1 MADVPL
7 DADKLG
13 LLEKIWDW
21 LVAGANWNS
30 WTGVLA
36 GIVLWVVLLVL
47 SVAFLIWALRCL
59 LESLTKALEAY
70 KESGLPLTLRGEKR
84 AQVRRRQQFCK
95 VLNSDLLTL
104 AKAENWNDQY
114 FTDLEAEVEAEGGY
128 YATFLH
134 KMLGRQSR
142 GLRLVSSL
150 ISAIEPS
157 SEQALLLVGQP
168 GSGKSVALRHLA
180 HQFAE
185 RAIRSA
191 DPQAIIPLYVNLKEL
206 SGPSEGGM
214 TADSIKQFVLDNVRR
229 GDADTVAYVRQHWDD
244 YRARGIWFFL
254 FDSFDEIP
262 AVLHA
267 PTGSAVIRNYSE
279 AIRQFLE
286 GMSSCRGIVASREF
300 KGPDALPWQKVRI
313 LALSEERQEQLIG
326 NSFLEPEKK
335 EIVYHHLASSSSSL
349 RNNPLFL
356 TLLCRYVKDEDR
368 PPVNDHD
375 LLSGHIDRLAS
386 RDEDYTR
393 RKYDLSPEQLIEG
406 ALQIAVL
413 FAERPALSLTPTQAE
428 IAAEFQERDVPGGSL
443 ENMLGALVD
452 VKIGR
457 SDVQEARAGDRR
469 FTFSHRRYQETLFVR
484 HLARQPNYLSA
495 RELLTDTRWRE
506 YTVTLLQTQDLAVIK
521 PLLLEATSLL
531 AEYAARAIRVPILEE
546 FGGHLAYYDWDTD
559 PAVPLLTVLQEGMGR
574 RLADVPVD
582 LSIQIEQLLEP
593 RWKEGDMHD
602 RRLVLQLGG
611 LLPQPVLEE
620 HLAYAVSRR
629 AGDLEDVA
637 FERVVFLKNMPAELA
652 TWVRERLSTEAMLA
666 VRRVDIL
673 RLEALAARLP
683 SYIGAVFVLRRCQLL
698 KKLRRPLQLII
709 DWTVLL
715 PVTVLSHFRQG
726 IRNLRSYR
734 QTRHIALAAELA
746 LALYLP
752 TLLFATQLIKPLLD
766 KTGSLDFMS
775 VLQKVLSEYR
785 YLVFGLL
792 AYGFM
797 VAAITT
803 LYSFRSVG
811 SRLNL
816 AYIVER
822 LNDAG
827 WTRLIN
833 RLTKWV
839 VLTCFIILAC
849 IAPGALTHGVAWILG
864 YRDFG
869 VSLYF
874 GSFGTVTIGVSI
886 FVSVIEY
893 RKRHRFRDRFRTLY
907 SQAFGSAF
915 VLQAQS
921 LGELEYWLDNE
932 KDLWERD
939 VSRIRSLLR
948 LLDSPNPYQPGHSIF
963 GLPLFR
969 LDWSE
974 RTMHGVLASLLRDL
988 KRVGHLDPQASIRA
1002 TAT

>member
-7 DADKLG
+7 DADKPR

-21 LVAGANWNS
+21 LVAGANWDS
-30 WTGVLA
+30 WTGVLK
-36 GIVLWVVLLVL
+36 WVLLL
-47 SVAFLIWALRCL
+47 LLGAIFLIWAVGYL
-59 LESLTKALEAY
+59 LEGVAKALEAY
-70 KESGLPLTLRGEKR
+70 KKSGLPLTLRGKKR
-84 AQVRRRQQFCK
+84 AQVRRRKQFCK

-142 GLRLVSSL
+142 GLRRVSSL
-150 ISAIEPS
+150 ISAIELS
-157 SEQALLLVGQP
+157 TEQALLLVGQP

-185 RAIRSA
+185 RGIRSA

-206 SGPSEGGM
+206 SAASAGGVN
-214 TADSIKQFVLDNVRR
+214 ADSIKQFVLDNVRR
-229 GDADTVAYVRQHWDD
+229 GDADTAAYVRQHWDD
-244 YRARGIWFFL
+244 YRERGIWFFL

-286 GMSSCRGIVASREF
+286 GMSSCRGILASREF

-313 LALSEERQEQLIG
+313 LPLGEEKQEELIE

-356 TLLCRYVKDEDR
+356 TLLCRYVKDQNR

-393 RKYDLSPEQLIEG
+393 RKYGLSAEQLIEG

-413 FAERPALSLTPTQAE
+413 FAERRALSLAPTQAE
-428 IAAEFQERDVPGGSL
+428 IAADLQDCDVPGGSL

-506 YTVTLLQTQDLAVIK
+506 YTVTLLQTQDLAVII

-531 AEYAARAIRVPILEE
+531 AEYAARAVRVPILKE
-546 FGGHLAYYDWDTD
+546 FGGHLAYYNWDTD
-559 PAVPLLTVLQEGMGR
+559 LAVPLLTVLQEGMGR
-574 RLADVPVD
+574 RLADVPVN
-582 LSIQIEQLLEP
+582 LSMQIEQLLEP
-593 RWKEGDMHD
+593 RWKEGDLHD
-602 RRLVLQLGG
+602 RTMVLQLGG

-620 HLAYAVSRR
+620 HLVYAVRHE
-629 AGDLEDVA
+629 AEDLENIA
-637 FERVVFLKNMPAELA
+637 FERVVFLKNMSAELA
-652 TWVRERLSTEAMLA
+652 TWVRVRLSTEALQA
-666 VRRVDIL
+666 VRRVEIL
-673 RLEALAARLP
+673 RLEALSARLP
-683 SYIGAVFVLRRCQLL
+683 SYIGAKFVLRRCQLL
-698 KKLRRPLQLII
+698 TKLRRPLQLIT
-709 DWTVLL
+709 DWMFL
-715 PVTVLSHFRQG
+715 
-726 IRNLRSYR
+726 LRSREVEMNLNRSTHR
-734 QTRHIALAAELA
+734 QQILERFRLTIELTFP
-746 LALYLP
+746 LYLVIIGFG
-752 TLLFATQLIKPLLD
+752 LLV
-766 KTGSLDFMS
+766 GSPAGDFLNVMS
-775 VLQKVLSEYR
+775 VLLKHLSEHL
-785 YLVFGLL
+785 YLVFGLSL
-792 AYGFM
+792 AFGFV
-797 VAAITT
+797 VAAIMA

-827 WTRLIN
+827 WTRLMK

-839 VLTCFIILAC
+839 VSVCIIILAC
-849 IAPGALTHGVAWILG
+849 IAPGALAHGVAWLLG
-864 YRDFG
+864 YRDFSL
-869 VSLYF
+869 SLYV
-874 GSFGTVTIGVSI
+874 GSFLTVTMGGSTV
-886 FVSVIEY
+886 VLVIEY
-893 RKRHRFRDRFRTLY
+893 FKWRRFRDRLRTLH
-907 SQAFGSAF
+907 SQALRSAL

-921 LGELEYWLDNE
+921 LEELKYWLDNDE
-932 KDLWERD
+932 DLWGRD
-939 VSRIRSLLR
+939 VSRIRSFLR
-948 LLDSPNPYQPGHSIF
+948 LLGSPNPYQAHHSIF

-974 RTMHGVLASLLRDL
+974 RTMRRVLASLLKDL
-988 KRVGHLDPQASIRA
+988 KRVGHLDPKAPIRKAA
-1002 TAT
+1002 T